1 MHFQQSS
8 INSPRCS
15 DEEFYPRFKKNSNA
29 KIIWTSVRM
38 ETGRKPRVIKKRVT
52 RDLPPPEVNETE
64 PVPREAFTGKK
75 SHNFKEFV
83 QKRIEEQ
90 NRISLKERTH
100 DFINE
105 TSFTAI
111 TRIVK
116 ANTIFKKILWLI
128 LVLAM
133 MAWLAIQCYWLL
145 EKYFNYPVEVKIE
158 IKSASKLDFP
168 SVTVCN
174 RNPLKRSKL
183 TASVFSKLS
192 ETFDLKTDATLY
204 NGAMDRLRKHS
215 GKSRGGVPGSP

>member
-1 MHFQQSS
+1 
-8 INSPRCS
+8 
-15 DEEFYPRFKKNSNA
+15 
-29 KIIWTSVRM
+29 M
-38 ETGRKPRVIKKRVT
+38 ETGRKPKVIKKRVT
-52 RDLPPPEVNETE
+52 RDLPPPEVHETE
-64 PVPREAFTGKK
+64 PVPKEAFTGKK